1 MTLMP
6 DIKSLRWQRD
16 IVQKYAGE
24 ATRRDQLALLF
35 TIRQS
40 AKAGATKDQIISLLE
55 TWRDANDNAVRREG
69 QEAKEA

>member
-16 IVQKYAGE
+16 IVQEYAE
-24 ATRRDQLALLF
+24 YAPRRDQLALIF

-40 AKAGATKDQIISLLE
+40 AKAGATEDQIISLLE